1 MIKTFLGLKV
11 KSGYL
16 FQANPKLE
24 VIIMTYI
31 VLCGKCR
38 QKSLCEIDDID
49 NPEERKCSVCGTT
62 GDDIKIETSVEEAM
76 PPLDLIAKGIKLK

>member
-1 MIKTFLGLKV
+1 VIETILGLKLNIDV
-11 KSGYL
+11 SLKIDM
-16 FQANPKLE
+16 KLE

-62 GDDIKIETSVEEAM
+62 GEDIQIETSVEEAM
-76 PPLDLIAKGIKLK
+76 PPLDLIAKGMKLK